1 MPMLV
6 LLHTELLGLMMIA
19 GHNTLNP
26 PNIWVWHATQVNG
39 EAMEAA
45 QRILQATYGPVSAGD
60 CQVAWA
66 TEPVLDCGIPNKL
79 CLYPKGLE
87 DGAPGPSL
95 AIILICFYMMI
106 THFLPREAR
115 IVGSRL

>member
-1 MPMLV
+1 MLV
-6 LLHTELLGLMMIA
+6 LLHTELLGLRLTA
-19 GHNTLNP
+19 GHNFLNP
-26 PNIWVWHATQVNG
+26 PNNCGWHATQVNG

-66 TEPVLDCGIPNKL
+66 TEPVLDCGVPNKL

-95 AIILICFYMMI
+95 AIIIIGFYMMM
-106 THFLPREAR
+106 THHSCQE
-115 IVGSRL
+115 RLE